1 MIDVRC
7 PGCRRL
13 LMKIWHSGRY
23 VPLKIV
29 TVCKH
34 CPKLAESGERAR
46 VAITFQE
53 PPGGRGSIPSVAMV
67 KEEFQQRF
75 KTAGE

>member
-23 VPLKIV
+23 APMKIV

-34 CPKLAESGERAR
+34 CPKLSESGERAK
-46 VAITFQE
+46 VAITF
-53 PPGGRGSIPSVAMV
+53 PPGSIPLVAMV
-67 KEEFQQRF
+67 KEELQQGF
-75 KTAGE
+75 KAAIE